1 MAHGELKAINR
12 PALELLLRYPANALN
27 DWLFLNVPQVAVMS
41 QLLTARPK
49 MNRG

>member
-27 DWLFLNVPQVAVMS
+27 DWLFLNVQQVAAMS
-41 QLLTARPK
+41 QRLTVRLK
-49 MNRG
+49 MNQG

>member
-1 MAHGELKAINR
+1 MAHGELKAVNR

-27 DWLFLNVPQVAVMS
+27 DWLFLNVPQVVAMS
-41 QLLTARPK
+41 QLSMAGSK